1 MIDTLASKIVSDVF
15 KAWRGGSRLIRSLI
29 VIAISLATLALA
41 VGILGAAK
49 ILPTSIVEP
58 LAGVLGGSALSIVIG
73 VAFYQ
78 ESIDQEK
85 REEKIEEAER
95 RVQENPGETQAAWE
109 LARVKLE
116 VYVDRNLNQVRS
128 IFWLTAFVMIVG
140 FGLIVYGVVRAYGVA
155 ANLNASI
162 LSATAGVL
170 VNFIGA
176 SFLVVYRSTM
186 TQAKEYVTVLERI
199 NAVGMAVQI
208 LDKIDDREMLL
219 KTETTCALASQLLQL
234 YTAEREKGEAPAEGR
249 EKKARQK

>member
-1 MIDTLASKIVSDVF
+1 MIDIVTSKITADVF
-15 KAWRGGSRLIRSLI
+15 RAWRDGTRLVRSLI
-29 VIAISLATLALA
+29 VVAIALAALALVA
-41 VGILGAAK
+41 AILGAAE
-49 ILPTSIVEP
+49 ILPTSAVEP
-58 LAGVLGGSALSIVIG
+58 LAGGLGASALLIIIG
-73 VAFYQ
+73 VSAYQ
-78 ESIDQEK
+78 ESIDRAK
-85 REEKIEEAER
+85 REEKIEEVAR

-155 ANLNASI
+155 ANFEASI

-176 SFLVVYRSTM
+176 SFLVIYRSTM
-186 TQAKEYVTVLERI
+186 TQAKDYVTVLERI

-208 LDKIDDREMLL
+208 LEKIDDREMLL
-219 KTETTCALASQLLQL
+219 KTETTCALAKQLLSL
-234 YTAEREKGEAPAEGR
+234 YSVEREKSENSTAERGK
-249 EKKARQK
+249 